1 MKMRCFCCARDY
13 DGTYYA
19 IFQTADGRMC
29 RADFD
34 DWNGTYSWLYG
45 SVVSIDC
52 GFVCDSRDFDRIR
65 IWFDSVQECINYLNG
80 YKIRT

>member
-34 DWNGTYSWLYG
+34 DWNGTYS
-45 SVVSIDC
+45 
-52 GFVCDSRDFDRIR
+52 
-65 IWFDSVQECINYLNG
+65 
-80 YKIRT
+80 